1 MYSLSQDRERIVLCA
16 MSKRGQDTT
25 SSDGSPVAKSQTHQ
39 SVATGQCKED
49 VSPQRLGS
57 LVNLESVATSQC
69 KEDVAPQRPGSL
81 VNLEDEDDRK
91 QSGLGLEKRSLKFPS
106 EPTREG

>member
-1 MYSLSQDRERIVLCA
+1 MFNITTFAMYSLSEDRERIVIGA

-39 SVATGQCKED
+39 SVATG
-49 VSPQRLGS
+49 
-57 LVNLESVATSQC
+57 QC

>member
-1 MYSLSQDRERIVLCA
+1 MYSLSQDRERMVICA

-49 VSPQRLGS
+49 VSPHRLGS
-57 LVNLESVATSQC
+57 LVNLERGCRQK
-69 KEDVAPQRPGSL
+69 KELAWPR
-81 VNLEDEDDRK
+81 ET
-91 QSGLGLEKRSLKFPS
+91 KFEIPK
-106 EPTREG
+106 

>member
-1 MYSLSQDRERIVLCA
+1 MYSLSQDRERIVICA

-57 LVNLESVATSQC
+57 LVNLE
-69 KEDVAPQRPGSL
+69 
-81 VNLEDEDDRK
+81 DEDDRK